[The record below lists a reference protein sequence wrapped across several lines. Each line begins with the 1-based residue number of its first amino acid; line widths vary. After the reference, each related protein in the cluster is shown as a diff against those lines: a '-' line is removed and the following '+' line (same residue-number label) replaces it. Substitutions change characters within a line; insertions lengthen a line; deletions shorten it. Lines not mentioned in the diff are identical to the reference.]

1 MIQLVQNVEGRYVGE
16 LNIMGTLRMQEL
28 KKNGDPVCARV
39 NWLGRISLARKKNIM
54 GTLHCKG

>member
-1 MIQLVQNVEGRYVGE
+1 MATSEMIQLVQNVEGRYVGE

-39 NWLGRISLARKKNIM
+39 N
-54 GTLHCKG
+54 